1 MTYIIFFA
9 VVLTVFVS
17 VNFYIFSRGIQALPA
32 ESLVRSVFPWMF
44 WVLATTY
51 VAGRF
56 LERVYISV
64 VSDILIWVG
73 SFWLGAMFYFFLAVL
88 LIDIFRLI
96 NHLVPFFPSVLT
108 ANIAKV
114 KIYLFF
120 GILAGVAITL
130 AAGHI
135 NTLLPKVNKVNIHI
149 YKEAS
154 DMKELNAVLISDLHL
169 GTLKGNRFLNRI
181 VEKIVPLNPDIIFL
195 AGDILDEDLKP
206 VLRHNLSATFK
217 RLNAPLGVYAIMGN
231 HEHIG
236 GAAPA
241 YQYLKDQGLTIIRD
255 SVIKINESFY
265 LAGREDRDKLRFSG
279 KERKDLSLLLEGLD
293 TTLPIILLDHQPYY
307 VEKAAALGVDLQL
320 SGHTH
325 HGQLW
330 PINFITSAIFTIS
343 RGYELID
350 GMHAYVSSGV
360 GTWGPPVRIGSRPEI
375 VKLKITFGK

>member
-64 VSDILIWVG
+64 VSDILIWVC

-169 GTLKGNRFLNRI
+169 GTLK
-181 VEKIVPLNPDIIFL
+181 
-195 AGDILDEDLKP
+195 
-206 VLRHNLSATFK
+206 
-217 RLNAPLGVYAIMGN
+217 
-231 HEHIG
+231 IG
-236 GAAPA
+236 RAH
-241 YQYLKDQGLTIIRD
+241 
-255 SVIKINESFY
+255 V
-265 LAGREDRDKLRFSG
+265 
-279 KERKDLSLLLEGLD
+279 
-293 TTLPIILLDHQPYY
+293 
-307 VEKAAALGVDLQL
+307 
-320 SGHTH
+320 
-325 HGQLW
+325 
-330 PINFITSAIFTIS
+330 
-343 RGYELID
+343 
-350 GMHAYVSSGV
+350 
-360 GTWGPPVRIGSRPEI
+360 
-375 VKLKITFGK
+375 